1 MPLAGLPVAAGLLT
15 FVVYAIASNKFWPLM
30 LCHVAGGA
38 LWTSIDLF
46 VGLAIGPIIGGMSPP
61 ARAEFSAKFMPK
73 MVIIM
78 PTVVTMTLATGLQIA
93 IHLGA
98 LGLQAPTRNWLVVS
112 MVVVGIMAVVALG
125 ILEPANIA
133 VLWEM
138 NKPKPRSG
146 DHRPD
151 DEALRLHRRRHRC
164 HADRHVDHHDQ
175 GGHAVSADG
184 EFPKAIEVVTVSL
197 AAVVVG
203 GVWLGSHA
211 PRRPPLGLPSV
222 LLVVAG
228 VLLLVGFVMITRV
241 AGFSWNTFVRV
252 GRWALLAYVIAAGMI
267 EFAFV
272 RNHTAARP

>member
-1 MPLAGLPVAAGLLT
+1 MQTSTVDAPPGRARPKVQVVPLAGLPVAAGLLT

-138 NKPKPRSG
+138 NKPKPDPEIIARMMK
-146 DHRPD
+146 RF
-151 DEALRLHRRRHRC
+151 
-164 HADRHVDHHDQ
+164 VY
-175 GGHAVSADG
+175 
-184 EFPKAIEVVTVSL
+184 T
-197 AAVVVG
+197 
-203 GVWLGSHA
+203 
-211 PRRPPLGLPSV
+211 
-222 LLVVAG
+222 AG
-228 VLLLVGFVMITRV
+228 VTGVMQIATLIIMTRV
-241 AGFSWNTFVRV
+241 AT
-252 GRWALLAYVIAAGMI
+252 L
-267 EFAFV
+267 
-272 RNHTAARP
+272 